1 MVSKR
6 DAGNEI
12 EQQISPEDE
21 AKLNRELG
29 LTESATAALV
39 RPSIRAFTDQDL
51 RDLVSFE
58 DYLAEFSD
66 SITKSEDFVG
76 SGAER
81 LVKDEWMAVLMNLPV
96 AIVQWNFTESAEFN
110 SWFVH
115 CEIITAK
122 NHRYAMTSG
131 AKFGIRDQLYDRSI
145 KEQDESKR
153 FNHVLCENGLID
165 MPWSWTD
172 PETGKSRTI
181 HVPALPGNVIQ
192 KTVA

>member
-6 DAGNEI
+6 DTGNEI

-39 RPSIRAFTDQDL
+39 RPTVRAFTDQDL
-51 RDLVSFE
+51 RELVSFE

-66 SITKSEDFVG
+66 SIVKSEDFVG
-76 SGAER
+76 AGSER
-81 LVKDEWMAVLMNLPV
+81 LVKDEWMAVLMNLPIAV
-96 AIVQWNFTESAEFN
+96 VQWNFTDSAEFN

-122 NHRYAMTSG
+122 NHRYALTSG
-131 AKFGIRDQLYDRSI
+131 AKFGIRDQLYDRSV
-145 KEQDESKR
+145 KEQQ

-165 MPWSWTD
+165 TPWSWTD
-172 PETGKSRTI
+172 PESGKARTI
-181 HVPALPGNVIQ
+181 HVPTLPGTVNQ